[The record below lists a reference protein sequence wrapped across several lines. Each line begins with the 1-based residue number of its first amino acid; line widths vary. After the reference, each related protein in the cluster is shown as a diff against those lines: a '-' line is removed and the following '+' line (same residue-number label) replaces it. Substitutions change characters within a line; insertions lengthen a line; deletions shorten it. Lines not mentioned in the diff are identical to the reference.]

1 MSGSACVFPGMG
13 GIQDGGTMKRLAL
26 YLMAG
31 AVGMFLAGCASLSGN
46 EIQISESEQ
55 QNPDAAKVKTI
66 ASIRIANYV
75 DGRNMG
81 NPRKIG
87 TAKVRVLGL
96 SGTELMLD
104 RDVTDVAADSLRKR
118 LNDAGLQVLP
128 PDDDNALF
136 ELSGVVKE
144 LKYDVK
150 DRDYVLIRLETSLK
164 EIATGKV
171 AWAGEVEQKSDR
183 FAGVSGNSKGDIADY
198 LKQELGV
205 VTGKTAEAINT
216 TLMAKYPEMY
226 NLTPGTKAIPGV
238 TVFVSPNAQGSIA
251 PDTTM
256 LKPDTSMLK
265 PLHEAPGML
274 VVRTEPARAKVYL
287 DGVYFGL
294 SPLNIESAA
303 GIRKVEV
310 KLKGYRN
317 ASEKVAI
324 RIGATT
330 ELEFQL
336 EK

>member
-1 MSGSACVFPGMG
+1 
-13 GIQDGGTMKRLAL
+13 MKRLAL
-26 YLMAG
+26 YLLAG
-31 AVGMFLAGCASLSGN
+31 AAGMFLAGCASLSGN
-46 EIQISESEQ
+46 EIQVSESEQ

-87 TAKVRVLGL
+87 TTKVRVLGL
-96 SGTELMLD
+96 SGTELVLD

-128 PDDDNALF
+128 PGDDNALF
-136 ELSGVVKE
+136 ELSGAVKE
-144 LKYDVK
+144 LKYDVR

-171 AWAGEVEQKSDR
+171 VWAGEVEQKSDR
-183 FAGVSGNSKGDIADY
+183 FAGVSGNSKSNIADH

-216 TLMAKYPEMY
+216 TLMAKYPEMF
-226 NLTPGTKAIPGV
+226 NLVPGTKAIPGV
-238 TVFVSPNAQGSIA
+238 TVFVSPNGQGSTA
-251 PDTTM
+251 
-256 LKPDTSMLK
+256 PDTSMLT
-265 PLHEAPGML
+265 PIAGAPGML

-324 RIGATT
+324 RTGATT

>member
-1 MSGSACVFPGMG
+1 
-13 GIQDGGTMKRLAL
+13 MKRLAL
-26 YLMAG
+26 YLLAG
-31 AVGMFLAGCASLSGN
+31 AAGMFLAGCASLSGN
-46 EIQISESEQ
+46 EIQIRESEQ

-66 ASIRIANYV
+66 ASIRFANYV

-96 SGTELMLD
+96 SGTELLLD

-171 AWAGEVEQKSDR
+171 VWAGEVEQKNDR
-183 FAGVSGNSKGDIADY
+183 FAGVSGNNKGDIADY

-238 TVFVSPNAQGSIA
+238 TVFVSPNGIGSA
-251 PDTTM
+251 A
-256 LKPDTSMLK
+256 PDTSMLT
-265 PLHEAPGML
+265 PIAGAPGML

-287 DGVYFGL
+287 DGVYYGL
-294 SPLNIESAA
+294 SPLNINMAA

>member
-1 MSGSACVFPGMG
+1 MGITPGGGSMR
-13 GIQDGGTMKRLAL
+13 RLAL
-26 YLMAG
+26 YLFAG
-31 AVGMFLAGCASLSGN
+31 VAGMLLAGCASLSGN
-46 EIQISESEQ
+46 EIQISESAN
-55 QNPDAAKVKTI
+55 QNPDAVKTSSS

-75 DGRNMG
+75 DGRNTG

-87 TAKVRVLGL
+87 TANTRVTGL
-96 SGTELMLD
+96 TGTEIVLD
-104 RDVTDVAADSLRKR
+104 RDVTEVAADSLRKR
-118 LNDAGLQVLP
+118 LNDAGLQTLP
-128 PDDDNALF
+128 QDDDNAKF

-150 DRDYVLIRLETSLK
+150 DRDYVHIRLETSLK

-183 FAGVSGNSKGDIADY
+183 FAGVSGNSKSDIADH
-198 LKQELGV
+198 LKQELGI

-216 TLMAKYPEMY
+216 TLMAKYPEMF
-226 NLTPGTKAIPGV
+226 NLVPGTKAIPGV

-251 PDTTM
+251 PDT
-256 LKPDTSMLK
+256 SMPK

-324 RIGATT
+324 RVGATT